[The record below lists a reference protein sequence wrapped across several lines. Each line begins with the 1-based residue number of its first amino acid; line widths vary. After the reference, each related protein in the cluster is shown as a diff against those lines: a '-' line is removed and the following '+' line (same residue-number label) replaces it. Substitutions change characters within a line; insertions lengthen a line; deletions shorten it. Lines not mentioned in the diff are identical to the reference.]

1 MIFPCAQGHGYFGM
15 TPLIMASEQGHLE
28 VVQALLAAGA
38 DKEAREWKV
47 AGVIGREKDSWVEI
61 C

>member
-1 MIFPCAQGHGYFGM
+1 M
-15 TPLIMASEQGHLE
+15 TPLILAIKKGNVE